1 MIAQALPIVWH
12 PDYLAQLRPSHR
24 FPMSKYGYLREAL
37 EARGLM
43 GPGGFLAPA
52 AAPLGLISAV
62 HDLGYVE
69 RVENGLLSREELRRI
84 GLPGTP
90 AVARRG
96 RLSAAGTLLAARLA
110 LEHGIAC
117 NAAGGSHHAGP
128 DGGAGFCVYN
138 DVAVAAQALIAE
150 GVVRRVL
157 IVDLD
162 VHQGDGTA
170 RIFAGQEAVFTFS
183 LHAARNYPEDK
194 ATSDLDVALPDG
206 AGDAAYLS
214 ALDRALPRAIRAARA
229 DIAFFN
235 AGVDPWEGD
244 RLGRLS
250 LTLDGLRARERMAL
264 TLLRGAGLAVAC
276 VLGGGYSDDPQELAA
291 RHAIVFE
298 EAARMSAPNRAGT

>member
-1 MIAQALPIVWH
+1 
-12 PDYLAQLRPSHR
+12 
-24 FPMSKYGYLREAL
+24 MSKYGYLRAAL
-37 EARGLM
+37 EDRGLM

-52 AAPLGLISAV
+52 AAPLALIAAV

-69 RVENGLLSREELRRI
+69 RVENGLLSADELRRI

-96 RLSAAGTLLAARLA
+96 RLSASGTLLAARLA
-110 LEHGIAC
+110 LEHGVAC
-117 NAAGGSHHAGP
+117 NGAGGSHHAGP
-128 DGGAGFCVYN
+128 LGGAGFCVYN
-138 DVAVAAQALIAE
+138 DVAVAARALIAE

-170 RIFAGQEAVFTFS
+170 RIFADDPSVFTLS
-183 LHAARNYPEDK
+183 VHAARNYPEDK
-194 ATSDLDVALPDG
+194 AVSDLDVALPDK
-206 AGDAAYLS
+206 AGDGAYLA
-214 ALDRALPRAIRAARA
+214 ALGDALPRAIAAARA
-229 DIAFFN
+229 DIAFVN

-250 LTLDGLRARERMAL
+250 LTMDGLRARERLAL
-264 TLLRGAGLAVAC
+264 TTLRGAGLPVAC

-291 RHAIVFE
+291 RHAVVFE
-298 EAARMSAPNRAGT
+298 EAARILSGPPP